1 MTTTQD
7 GELQTRFENVPFGVK
22 RSFQQV
28 NSTINFELK
37 RNKKNIFI
45 SFGVVALFYVL
56 SLVINLISE
65 GRGAESPTTAG
76 AYIASYLE
84 MIFGLF
90 ILIIAVMYGSSMIA
104 QDYEKHTGNLL
115 FPKITKGRLFVGR
128 LISRYLLA
136 ALAVV
141 SYYILIIVTALIK
154 YKSFPVLALA
164 SLGWALMYMFAVL
177 SLVIFFSSFL
187 NKTSTT
193 IVISLVTIL
202 LVFNLGSTILMV
214 TGVEI
219 EPLFILTYYSNII
232 TQVFDMPD
240 VRFFEGPLG
249 IGGPGGD
256 GATVF
261 QWITPSATGAAV
273 GMIIYAAVLLIAAYF
288 LFRRRQQK

>member
-22 RSFQQV
+22 RSLQQV
-28 NSTINFELK
+28 NSTINFEFK
-37 RNKKNIFI
+37 RNKKNVFI
-45 SFGVVALFYVL
+45 SFGVVVLFYVL

-76 AYIASYLE
+76 AYISSYLE

-90 ILIIAVMYGSSMIA
+90 ILIIAVMYGGSMIA
-104 QDYEKHTGNLL
+104 LDYEKQTGNLL
-115 FPKITKGRLFVGR
+115 FPKITKGRLFIGR

-164 SLGWALMYMFAVL
+164 SLGWALMYMFLVL

-202 LVFNLGSTILMV
+202 MIFNLASTILMV

-219 EPLFILTYYSNII
+219 EPLFILTYYSSII

-249 IGGPGGD
+249 IGPSGEGP
-256 GATVF
+256 TVF
-261 QWITPSATGAAV
+261 QWITPSAAGAAI
-273 GMIIYAAVLLIAAYF
+273 GMIIYSVVFLIAAYF